1 MIFQAAMRRNA
12 TKLEGERSSSLGL
25 ARGRLVLIS
34 GFFVMAYMVLAV
46 RAFDL
51 TVIQGEL
58 GHDRAE
64 SVSEISSAKKA
75 RGVADNALR
84 ADIVDRNG
92 VLLATTLETASL
104 YADPRYISDPQAAAQ
119 GLVEIFPQLSFGD
132 VLQKLQSEKRFVWV
146 KRGITPEEEYRVLEI
161 GEPGLSFR
169 RENKRIY
176 PHGNLAAHMLG
187 YVDIDGRGQAGI
199 ERSFNKYL
207 GYGDPLSMTLDVR
220 LQHVLHREVSKTI
233 EEFSALGGSGVIMD
247 VTSGEIL
254 AGVSLPDFDP
264 HKAGKAKSSAIFNG
278 LTLGVYELGSVFKIF
293 STAALFETLNVP
305 MNTTFDASEPI
316 KHGRFTIRDYHAED
330 RILTVPEVFMY
341 SSNIGSAMMGEAVG
355 TEALRDFYRD
365 LGLLDTLDF
374 EIKEVTKP
382 IVPNPWGEIHTLT
395 ASYGHGVATTP
406 LQLTAAV
413 SSIVNGGYAIK
424 PTLVRS
430 NKPQKAGSDVR
441 VVSEETAHRM
451 RQLLRL
457 VVQEGTGKNADV
469 PGYNVGGKTGTAEKP
484 GKTKKGYDRKR
495 LISSFVGVFPIDAP
509 KYAVFVVIDEPKGT
523 KKSYGYATAGWTA
536 APAVSRVISSMVS
549 VLGLQ
554 PTQKIASAPAFGDE
568 LKQYISVK
576 KKR

>member
-119 GLVEIFPQLSFGD
+119 ALVEIFPQLSFGD

-305 MNTTFDASEPI
+305 MSTTFDASEPI